1 MKRAASVGAPLI
13 SARRNQSLSIKF
25 IHFRGSPTN
34 AGTGRNL
41 MATFATCQNSNGQ
54 RFWINVDLVR
64 VVEHNS
70 QNNHSTLAFDDDH
83 KVTVQGEPDVILGAN
98 KTGYSKGR
106 PVF

>member
-1 MKRAASVGAPLI
+1 
-13 SARRNQSLSIKF
+13 
-25 IHFRGSPTN
+25 
-34 AGTGRNL
+34 

-70 QNNHSTLAFDDDH
+70 QNNCSTLAFDDDH
-83 KVTVQGEPDVILGAN
+83 KLTVQGEPDLILSASKSGF
-98 KTGYSKGR
+98 SKGR

>member
-1 MKRAASVGAPLI
+1 MREQEDI
-13 SARRNQSLSIKF
+13 
-25 IHFRGSPTN
+25 
-34 AGTGRNL
+34 

-83 KVTVQGEPDVILGAN
+83 KVTIQGEPDVILGAS
-98 KTGYSKGR
+98 KLGAIKGR